1 VLTDCQYITTS
12 THYKTA
18 ASSISA
24 FAAGAITPAAEGTKT
39 VLMPLGPTSGEDRA
53 RRRRTHHG

>member
-1 VLTDCQYITTS
+1 
-12 THYKTA
+12 
-18 ASSISA
+18 
-24 FAAGAITPAAEGTKT
+24 